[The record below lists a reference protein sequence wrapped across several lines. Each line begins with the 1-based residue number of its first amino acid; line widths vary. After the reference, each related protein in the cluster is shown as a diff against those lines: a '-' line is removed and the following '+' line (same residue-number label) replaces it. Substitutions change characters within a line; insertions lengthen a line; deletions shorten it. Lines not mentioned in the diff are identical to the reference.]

1 MWHEGAI
8 AHPPSNSLV
17 QPLLELRCLI
27 ALPNSPKKDSL
38 GLNALP
44 PLVIGTKSKKKKK
57 QKNKKQKNKKQK
69 KTLKVGK
76 MQMIR

>member
-1 MWHEGAI
+1 LVGHEGAI

-27 ALPNSPKKDSL
+27 ALPNSPKKDIL

-44 PLVIGTKSKKKKK
+44 PLVIGTKSK
-57 QKNKKQKNKKQK
+57 NKKTKK